1 MNDNLKEI
9 EDRAL
14 MLIDKTNHYE
24 HLGVLR
30 ELRASVIK
38 SFQAVKTNHEFRSN
52 HKELNDYEK
61 GIEFISKKNKFKY
74 GSKTEEFFALHN
86 EYMLRI
92 QRSADVKAQLSVLY
106 TDIVSLITKHNESVA
121 HAVKHGFFTETP
133 NPDSKT
139 ERAFYE
145 LEAFIG
151 RIDKEKSDK
160 LNKQSNLGRAVIHQV
175 SFNSYQNGLKTV
187 AKFKFK
193 NGLSEFVKPSSKS
206 TIYAKAELTNDI
218 ELDFKFFLD
227 SVYINKRIPTG
238 AGKFETKQFGI
249 LKVTDLLEYETLDEM
264 IEARVQERLKE
275 LNNGAENGNQE

>member
-14 MLIDKTNHYE
+14 LLIDKTNHYE

-74 GSKTEEFFALHN
+74 GPKTEEFFALHN
-86 EYMLRI
+86 DYMLRI
-92 QRSADVKAQLSVLY
+92 QRSGDVKAQLSVLY
-106 TDIVSLITKHNESVA
+106 TDIVSLITKHNESVE

-175 SFNSYQNGLKTV
+175 SFNSFQNGLKTV

-249 LKVTDLLEYETLDEM
+249 LKVTDLLEYETLDEL

-275 LNNGAENGNQE
+275 LNNGADNGNHE

>member
-14 MLIDKTNHYE
+14 LLIDKTNHYE
-24 HLGVLR
+24 HLGILR

-38 SFQAVKTNHEFRSN
+38 SFSTVKNMPDFRSN
-52 HKELNDYEK
+52 HKELSDYEK

-74 GSKTEEFFALHN
+74 GPKTEEFFALHN

-92 QRSADVKAQLSVLY
+92 QRSANVKEQLTVLY

-121 HAVKHGFFTETP
+121 HAVKHGFFTEIP

-249 LKVTDLLEYETLDEM
+249 LKVSDLLEYETLDEL
-264 IEARVQERLKE
+264 IEARVQERLNE
-275 LNNGAENGNQE
+275 LNNGAGNGNQE

>member
-24 HLGVLR
+24 HLGILR

-38 SFQAVKTNHEFRSN
+38 SFSTVKNMPDFRSN
-52 HKELNDYEK
+52 HKELSDYEK

-121 HAVKHGFFTETP
+121 HAVKHGFFTEIP

-264 IEARVQERLKE
+264 IEARVQERLNE
-275 LNNGAENGNQE
+275 LNNGAGNGNQE

>member
-1 MNDNLKEI
+1 MNDILKEI

-38 SFQAVKTNHEFRSN
+38 SFQAVKANHEFRSN

-74 GSKTEEFFALHN
+74 GPKTEEFFALHN
-86 EYMLRI
+86 DYMLRI
-92 QRSADVKAQLSVLY
+92 QRSANVKEQLTVLY

-206 TIYAKAELTNDI
+206 TIYAKAELTNNI

-249 LKVTDLLEYETLDEM
+249 LKITDLLEYETLDEM
-264 IEARVQERLKE
+264 IEARVQERLKQ
-275 LNNGAENGNQE
+275 LNNGAENGNKE